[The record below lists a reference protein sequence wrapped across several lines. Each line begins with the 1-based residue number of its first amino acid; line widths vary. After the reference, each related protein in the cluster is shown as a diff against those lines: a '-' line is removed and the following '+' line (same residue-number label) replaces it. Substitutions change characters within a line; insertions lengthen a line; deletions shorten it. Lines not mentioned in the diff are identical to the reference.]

1 MHTSLLDHGNSVM
14 QKIAP
19 PRERV
24 GERGRREEGGGRER
38 EREGR
43 GPAVLETV
51 TKCQEVRNL

>member
-19 PRERV
+19 PRERA
-24 GERGRREEGGGRER
+24 GERGRREEG
-38 EREGR
+38 EREGGER